1 VITASPLRRTLA
13 ATTRAF
19 LYPQTETKRK
29 EYIMRAA
36 VLLATVPLLIATPLI
51 AQQGSSAIGQSDK
64 EFLDFAAKVNQSE
77 IQGGLAAEKK
87 AEAPAVRAFARL
99 MVLDH
104 MELESQLAGL
114 ATENGIELPSGPS
127 DQAKQETADLQ
138 GMSGAKF
145 DAAYMQDMV
154 QGHEHAVQ
162 KFRSEQGQAQAQ
174 AVKAVVAATLPI
186 LEQHLAL
193 AQAVQ
198 SEIQN
203 QGAGT
208 VGSANKRK

>member
-1 VITASPLRRTLA
+1 
-13 ATTRAF
+13 
-19 LYPQTETKRK
+19 
-29 EYIMRAA
+29 
-36 VLLATVPLLIATPLI
+36 
-51 AQQGSSAIGQSDK
+51 
-64 EFLDFAAKVNQSE
+64 
-77 IQGGLAAEKK
+77 
-87 AEAPAVRAFARL
+87 

-154 QGHEHAVQ
+154 QGHKHAVQ